1 MSSTDIVPRGEAIE
15 PPSSVNPNEY
25 VFLTGVVANA
35 WFSDQLPDLAEG
47 LADDAIS
54 RGLVD
59 VLFVEERNTS
69 ALVRRGTRVTL
80 WSEDL
85 AECFHT
91 TA

>member
-1 MSSTDIVPRGEAIE
+1 MSSTDIVPKDGVAS
-15 PPSSVNPNEY
+15 PPRSANPNEY
-25 VFLTGVVANA
+25 VFLAEIVAST
-35 WFSDQLPDLAEG
+35 WFSDQPSDLAEG
-47 LADDAIS
+47 LADDAIA

-59 VLFVEERNTS
+59 VQFIEETNTS
-69 ALVRRGTRVTL
+69 ALVQRGTRVTL